1 MNMEERFVAEYLRLS
16 MEDGDVVSDNAKEES
31 NSILHQRDLIT
42 RYLSDKNLYPG
53 IQTIEFVDDGYSG
66 TNFER
71 PANVIN
77 GQGRKDMLYCCQRY
91 LTIWQELFRGR
102 RLSGTDFS
110 FYGCSFY
117 CSGRRI

>member
-1 MNMEERFVAEYLRLS
+1 MEERFVAEYLRLS

-66 TNFER
+66 TNFVEVR
-71 PANVIN
+71 
-77 GQGRKDMLYCCQRY
+77 
-91 LTIWQELFRGR
+91 
-102 RLSGTDFS
+102 
-110 FYGCSFY
+110 
-117 CSGRRI
+117 